1 MNIDPEM
8 KAAFEIII
16 NNQNEIMT
24 VSTYLNGEYGHK
36 GLYIGVPTIINSK
49 GAREILEL
57 QLEGEEKE
65 KFDKSCNTLM
75 NMKEEIDK
83 VIK

>member
-1 MNIDPEM
+1 
-8 KAAFEIII
+8 
-16 NNQNEIMT
+16 MT
-24 VSTYLNGEYGHK
+24 VSTYLNGEYGQK
-36 GLYIGVPTIINSK
+36 GLYIGVPTIINRK

-65 KFDKSCNTLM
+65 RFEISCKTLLA
-75 NMKEEIDK
+75 MKEEIDK